1 MKITK
6 DALKQIIREEL
17 QGVLTENLAGI
28 GFGSYIVPAAKA
40 GYKRWRRGNPVPTD
54 EAQKEKDMELAKT
67 IAKELIDNL
76 ANTDLP
82 NEDIVRRINTAV
94 PKVVAARL
102 CSKTGGED
110 CRRFLEGKV

>member
-17 QGVLTENLAGI
+17 QEILTENLAGV

-94 PKVVAARL
+94 PKVVAMYL
-102 CSKTGGED
+102 CKKTGGEN

>member
-67 IAKELIDNL
+67 IAKELINNL
-76 ANTDLP
+76 ANTDMP
-82 NEDIVRRINTAV
+82 NEDIIRRINTAV